1 MAVYDA
7 MLPRQPLRFLLA
19 GMLVHDLRRTAA
31 RDFRRAGVSEGVI
44 MKLCGWDTRS
54 MFDRY
59 NIINE
64 EDLAQ
69 GVAQR
74 FNGKRAANTEG
85 AANETDA
92 LTSNRSTT

>member
-1 MAVYDA
+1 MAVSELEAPQTYS
-7 MLPRQPLRFLLA
+7 PTLRGRWL
-19 GMLVHDLRRTAA
+19 
-31 RDFRRAGVSEGVI
+31 
-44 MKLCGWDTRS
+44 
-54 MFDRY
+54 RY

-74 FNGKRAANTEG
+74 FNCKRAANTEG

-92 LTSNRSTT
+92 LTSSRSTT